1 MKRYLYI
8 MFIISAIGVN
18 GQSGDNV
25 EGTLRLLSG
34 DAAEKYLAP
43 VVSAFG
49 SNLNSGWVSS
59 IPPAVTTEL
68 NIKLSISAQGS
79 FFSDGMKHFTS
90 SGNFRF
96 NEQQAR
102 TIVDNSVNADEEVK
116 DYIIGRILS
125 ETFNLSIAGP
135 TIIGNKDQE
144 VTVLFPGETYST
156 PYGTYTV
163 ESMEIFTGAKGFLGQ
178 IPLLPMAAVQLN
190 VGTFYGTEAAFRFFP
205 GIKLGD
211 LGEYSLFGVGIITNP
226 EPYLTFLKPLP
237 FNLGLGVFYQT
248 MEVDGL
254 FESSATQFGFY
265 ASKQIGLFIPY
276 GSITFES
283 SSTTVTYEYEF
294 SIVTGDNTETLTVI
308 EKVDLESKNNIGLTL
323 GSKFKFGF
331 FGLFIDFKL
340 AKTSTFNTG
349 ISFSF

>member
-1 MKRYLYI
+1 
-8 MFIISAIGVN
+8 
-18 GQSGDNV
+18 
-25 EGTLRLLSG
+25 
-34 DAAEKYLAP
+34 
-43 VVSAFG
+43 
-49 SNLNSGWVSS
+49 
-59 IPPAVTTEL
+59 
-68 NIKLSISAQGS
+68 
-79 FFSDGMKHFTS
+79 S

-102 TIVDNSVNADEEVK
+102 TIVNNSVNADEEVK

-156 PYGTYTV
+156 PYGTHTV

-226 EPYLTFLKPLP
+226 EPYLAFLKPLP

-248 MEVDGL
+248 ME
-254 FESSATQFGFY
+254 
-265 ASKQIGLFIPY
+265 
-276 GSITFES
+276 
-283 SSTTVTYEYEF
+283 
-294 SIVTGDNTETLTVI
+294 
-308 EKVDLESKNNIGLTL
+308 
-323 GSKFKFGF
+323 
-331 FGLFIDFKL
+331 
-340 AKTSTFNTG
+340 
-349 ISFSF
+349 